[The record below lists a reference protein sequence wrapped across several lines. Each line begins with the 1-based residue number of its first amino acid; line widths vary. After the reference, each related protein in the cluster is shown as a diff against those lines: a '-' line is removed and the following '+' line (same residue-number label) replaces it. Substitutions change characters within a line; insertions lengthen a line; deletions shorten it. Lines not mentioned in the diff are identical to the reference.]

1 MATLQE
7 LEQGLIAADK
17 AGDIQ
22 AARLIAAE
30 IEAQTT
36 GAPPV
41 TVTPEPEVNKLTES
55 LRSLAGGA
63 LFNFA
68 DELEAAV
75 RSGAISG
82 PEYTKLRDQLR
93 AQQEQ
98 FKQEN
103 PALAIGTELGGSL
116 LMPGWALAKTGAKGL
131 SLLPE
136 LATGAGMGALT
147 GFGASTKE
155 MPELQVEDAL
165 QGGASGLLFTGTMA
179 PVGRMIAPRV
189 RPEARQL
196 MREGVEVTPG
206 AAFGGGLQRAEQAA
220 ESVPFVGGPITR
232 ARERSLKSFDIAAV
246 NRVLKNIDPNIRVPK
261 DMEPADALKFADDQ
275 ISKQYNTYV
284 TPYLRFDPQD
294 VNFRLALDRSVNRNK
309 NLRAEDFAE
318 LQRQASLL
326 VDDLSRAT
334 NPRDIQVVKSKL
346 SRDAFNMKNST
357 DAAQKKYGDALQDL
371 SNTFFAN
378 LQKQNGSIA
387 KALKRADRA
396 ETDYMRVATAFARD
410 IKGEVTTPAQLA
422 QTIRQMSQSG
432 GKIGFAE
439 GRASPLQQLA
449 QSGER
454 VLGTKLPTS
463 GTAERGMIAGLLTG
477 GGLTG
482 LGYLSP
488 AAGAAALTAAAS
500 SPLLYSQTMTKN
512 ILPFL
517 LRERP
522 ELVQSLGERL
532 RFASPFAVPSLLNM
546 TEQ

>member
-147 GFGASTKE
+147 GLGASTKE

-165 QGGASGLLFTGTMA
+165 QGGASGLLFTGAMA

-261 DMEPADALKFADDQ
+261 NIEPADALKFADDQ
-275 ISKQYNTYV
+275 ISKQYNKFV
-284 TPYLRFDPQD
+284 PQLKFDPQD
-294 VNFRLALDRSVNRNK
+294 VSFRTSLNNSVNRHK
-309 NLRAEDFAE
+309 NLTAQDFAE
-318 LQRQASLL
+318 LNRQASLL
-326 VDDLSRAT
+326 VDDLSRVT
-334 NPRDIQVVKSKL
+334 DPRDIQRIKSEL
-346 SRDAFNMKNST
+346 SQRAFDASNST
-357 DAAQKKYGDALQDL
+357 DANQKAFGRALQDMQK
-371 SNTFFAN
+371 TFFAS
-378 LQKQNGSIA
+378 LTTQNGPIA
-387 KALKRADRA
+387 RELKKADRA